1 MILRR
6 RALALLFFVAGLSM
20 DLPAAGSR
28 QNSEPTQF
36 IAPVAMALPDY
47 LQPATD
53 PAFGT
58 EFVRITKPGVLGNG
72 AVCGKEYCTHR
83 YSSAQAWNSDQSL
96 LVITNGCNGM
106 CFLDGRT
113 YAPLFRRARSIEC
126 EWHPQNAELMICV
139 AGRQISTWA
148 PRTNREDVVFVS
160 NDYRDLHFGPGK
172 GNPSRDGNRI
182 AVRALRENG
191 EVVVFA
197 YDLKERKKFPDIE
210 LDQLGGTNG
219 ACSISP
225 LGTSILCLQEIISG
239 IEQGF
244 IFTVDGTL
252 RQKWIEHHRPGHGDM
267 TVDEDGSEVYV
278 GISKSSPDKFQVIK
292 RRLSDGKVTPLTKYG
307 EAMHA
312 SLRSLTR
319 PGWVF
324 LTYGGDPDEIAAQPD
339 WAPYAQEV
347 IALRI
352 DGSGEVRRIAQSRST
367 QLDYRSETHASPSPD
382 GSQVIWSSNWGVPG
396 GPVYDFVSRLD
407 WPEEPSSNW
416 KELVTNGLN

>member
-28 QNSEPTQF
+28 QNSAPAQF
-36 IAPVAMALPDY
+36 IAPVTMELPDY

-96 LVITNGCNGM
+96 VVITNGCNGM

-139 AGRQISTWA
+139 AGRQVSTWA
-148 PRTNREDVVFVS
+148 PRTNRENVLFVS
-160 NDYRDLHFGPGK
+160 KDYRDLHFGPGK

-396 GPVYDFVSRLD
+396 GPVYDFVSHVD
-407 WPEEPSSNW
+407 WPEEPRSNR
-416 KELVTNGLN
+416 KEIVTNGIH